1 MRGYVASWFFPP
13 STSSEGIV
21 TYKLLRRSG
30 YEYDVCCSLSD
41 LWGYKSRI
49 EIDTQNIR
57 VYPLE
62 GDSINDWVDYAVET
76 FEKLN
81 RQNPYDFFM
90 TRSFPPESIHVGLR
104 IKEKHPDL
112 KWICSMG
119 DPIANNPYELVAYVD
134 ENAMLNDAQ
143 KQEIRQALVYGEYQ
157 KWAKQTH
164 LTTIQLLISLKELED
179 AAVDRADL
187 IICPSECQIQYMM
200 RARPKNKKMYA
211 VPHTFEKNMFT
222 PGVKP
227 ANDGKIVLTYLGS
240 TDERRTLKPLI
251 RALKWI
257 RDQEKNTDELRPETV
272 SYRAVVDKLRF
283 RLIGSHP
290 RDIKD
295 MVIDF
300 YLDEQVEFIQDVSY
314 LDSLRIMQESD
325 WLIHTDAYFREL
337 QPGGSIFF
345 AGKLADYLGSNRPIL
360 AFIGE
365 GTPADL
371 IVKGSGGVVVYD
383 HSPEAIAAVLKN
395 IANGSVKP
403 NVSEADREEYCKR
416 FDAENV
422 AKAFDNVVENM
433 VKYNRLPADD
443 KPVYIRQEWY
453 PASEAE
459 KEKLL
464 SICVPSYNVQNYL
477 DRCLS
482 TLVKNKY
489 AAYLDIIVVN
499 DGSKDKTLEIAK
511 AYEAH
516 YPGIVSVIDKSNGGH
531 GSTINTAIK
540 QAKGRYF
547 RVVDADDWV
556 NEEALE
562 KLLGKILDE
571 NIQVDLISANYDHI
585 NIDTAEMTPW
595 TQEYEPE
602 FNRILHFDETDYKHS
617 YYTMHAS
624 FFRTDVYRKSG
635 MELQEHTFYVDVEYM
650 LFPIPY
656 VQTVMFTNLH
666 IYRYCQGNAEQSV
679 FIPNMV
685 NRFDQHDRVMKRVLS
700 YYHDTEMDV
709 AHKEY
714 MKEIL
719 CKLLY
724 THYALMLVYDQDMAR
739 GLLRGKDFD
748 AYLGQLDPQLAER
761 MRSTMPYLKMARAAN
776 FSILGYQKKL
786 NSSANRLREKVKLL
800 IKKMLRRLFHTKLVR
815 KFLNSGF
822 ATKLKESKLGRSSLG
837 KKIKKLCM

>member
-13 STSSEGIV
+13 ATSSEGIV

-30 YEYDVCCSLSD
+30 HEYDVCCSTSD

-49 EIDTQNIR
+49 EIDAQNIHI
-57 VYPLE
+57 YPLK
-62 GDSINDWVDYAVET
+62 GDSIRNWVDYAVET
-76 FEKLN
+76 FEKKHE
-81 RQNPYDFFM
+81 QNPYDFLM
-90 TRSFPPESIHVGLR
+90 TRAFPPESIQVGLR
-104 IKEKHPDL
+104 IKEKHPEL

-134 ENAMLNDAQ
+134 ENSLLTDAQ
-143 KQEIRQALVYGEYQ
+143 KAEIRQALVSGEYQ
-157 KWAKQTH
+157 KWEAQTH
-164 LTTIQLLISLKELED
+164 LPTIQLLISLKKLED

-187 IICPSECQIQYMM
+187 LICPTERQIQYMM
-200 RARPKNKKMYA
+200 RERAKSKKTYA
-211 VPHTFEKNMFT
+211 VPHTFEKDLYVPNA
-222 PGVKP
+222 KP
-227 ANDGKIVLTYLGS
+227 ADDGKIVLTYLGS
-240 TDERRTLKPLI
+240 TDARRTLKPLI
-251 RALKWI
+251 QALKWI
-257 RDQEKNTDELRPETV
+257 RDQEKNTDELCPKNV
-272 SYRAVVDKLRF
+272 SYQNVLDKLRF
-283 RLIGSHP
+283 RMIGSHP

-300 YLDEQVEFIQDVSY
+300 YLDEQVEFVSDVGY

-325 WLIHTDAYFREL
+325 WLLHTDADFQDL

-360 AFIGE
+360 ALIGE

-371 IVKGSGGVVVYD
+371 IVKGSGGIAVYD
-383 HSPEAIAAVLKN
+383 HSPEAIASILKD
-395 IANGSVKP
+395 IADGTVKMS
-403 NVSEADREEYCKR
+403 VSEAEREAYCRR
-416 FDAENV
+416 FDAEYV
-422 AKAFDNVVENM
+422 ARTFDGVVENM
-433 VKYNRLPADD
+433 VRYNRLPADD
-443 KPVYIRQEWY
+443 KPVYIRQKWY
-453 PASEAE
+453 PAPEAKE
-459 KEKLL
+459 EKLL
-464 SICVPSYNVQNYL
+464 TICVPSYNVQVYL

-482 TLVKNKY
+482 SLVKNKY

-499 DGSKDKTLEIAK
+499 DGSKDQTMEIAK
-511 AYEAH
+511 AYESH
-516 YPGIVSVIDKSNGGH
+516 YPGIVSIIDKPNGGH
-531 GSTINTAIK
+531 GSTINAAIR

-562 KLLGKILDE
+562 ILLGKILDE

-595 TQEYEPE
+595 TQECEPV
-602 FNRILHFDETDYKHS
+602 FNRILRFEETDYKHS
-617 YYTMHAS
+617 YFTMHAS
-624 FFRTDVYRKSG
+624 FFKTDVYRKSG
-635 MELQEHTFYVDVEYM
+635 KDLQEHTFYVDVEYM

-656 VQTVMFTNLH
+656 VQTVMFTDLH

-685 NRFDQHDRVMKRVLS
+685 KRFDQHDRVMRRVLA
-700 YYHDTEMDV
+700 YYHETEMGA
-709 AHKEY
+709 AHKAY

-739 GLLRGKDFD
+739 GVQRGKEFD
-748 AYLGQLDPQLAER
+748 TYLGQLDSELAER

-776 FSILGYQKKL
+776 FNLTEYQKKL
-786 NSSANRLREKVKLL
+786 NGSVNQLRQKSKPF
-800 IKKMLRRLFHTKLVR
+800 IKKVLRRLLHTKLAR
-815 KFLNSGF
+815 MFLNSSF
-822 ATKLKESKLGRSSLG
+822 AGKLKQSKLGRSSIG
-837 KKIKKLCM
+837 QKIKKLCM